1 MTLSSHSDLQA
12 MTGSIWCRQYVSQE
26 AELIAPATL
35 LDQFGSSGWALIAAL
50 IKGERTAADLL
61 SSNSF
66 VSLIEC

>member
-1 MTLSSHSDLQA
+1 M
-12 MTGSIWCRQYVSQE
+12 SQE
-26 AELIAPATL
+26 AEFTAPAAL

-66 VSLIEC
+66 VNA